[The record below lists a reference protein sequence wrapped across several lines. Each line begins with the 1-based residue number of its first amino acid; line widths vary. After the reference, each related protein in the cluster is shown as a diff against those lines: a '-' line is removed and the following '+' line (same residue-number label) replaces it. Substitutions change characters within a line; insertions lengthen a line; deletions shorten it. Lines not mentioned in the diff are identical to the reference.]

1 MGTVYLCCYLLAQ
14 ENFGYINCCPLLL
27 VRNTSSDGKKIPNR
41 EFYWS
46 ADQEFPSR
54 LGILKCKSAWSTDKC
69 VRKFMIL
76 RKRKKLSSKVFLQA
90 IGNSDRKNKVS
101 EMEVS
106 IQNSAVTQV
115 SFKAT

>member
-1 MGTVYLCCYLLAQ
+1 
-14 ENFGYINCCPLLL
+14 
-27 VRNTSSDGKKIPNR
+27 
-41 EFYWS
+41 
-46 ADQEFPSR
+46 
-54 LGILKCKSAWSTDKC
+54 
-69 VRKFMIL
+69 MIL

-101 EMEVS
+101 EMEVL